1 MAPTIT
7 TQPTRSSSRIAEL
20 KKKAAEASAAVAT
33 PKAHTNKRKRGKRG
47 PTKVCNITTSKLKK
61 DVTDISK
68 VTKPTK
74 KATIIRTTK
83 FRFFLTPDQLS
94 DVIIKS
100 HSTNKQLHEWVKGDF
115 SFAAP
120 GEQIPTGSLEVSIKV
135 PSGLEFLVFPKVLKV
150 EGETV
155 EEEMAEEVQAAES
168 TSELSEC
175 PYVSDVRVDPME
187 EEGVDKGRPRWKK
200 ARSDLLA
207 WLAQTEEGL
216 SFEKEH
222 HV

>member
-1 MAPTIT
+1 LP
-7 TQPTRSSSRIAEL
+7 SSRKRL
-20 KKKAAEASAAVAT
+20 PRPLLPSPHPRLPPTSASAVSAVL
-33 PKAHTNKRKRGKRG
+33 PRFVN
-47 PTKVCNITTSKLKK
+47 VTTSKKK
-61 DVTDISK
+61 DISK

-74 KATIIRTTK
+74 KAPIICTTK

-94 DVIIKS
+94 DVIKS

-150 EGETV
+150 EGGTV

-175 PYVSDVRVDPME
+175 PYASDVRVEPME
-187 EEGVDKGRPRWKK
+187 EEGADEGRPRWKK

>member
-1 MAPTIT
+1 VG
-7 TQPTRSSSRIAEL
+7 
-20 KKKAAEASAAVAT
+20 AVL
-33 PKAHTNKRKRGKRG
+33 PRF
-47 PTKVCNITTSKLKK
+47 VNITTSKKK
-61 DVTDISK
+61 DVTNISK

-74 KATIIRTTK
+74 KAPIIRTTK
-83 FRFFLTPDQLS
+83 FRFFLTPDQLP
-94 DVIIKS
+94 DVIKS
-100 HSTNKQLHEWVKGDF
+100 HNTNKQLHECDF

-120 GEQIPTGSLEVSIKV
+120 GQQIPTGSLKVSIKV

-150 EGETV
+150 DGGTV
-155 EEEMAEEVQAAES
+155 VEEMAEEVQAAES

-175 PYVSDVRVDPME
+175 PYVSDVRVEPME
-187 EEGVDKGRPRWKK
+187 EEGADEGRPRWKK

>member
-1 MAPTIT
+1 LP
-7 TQPTRSSSRIAEL
+7 SSR
-20 KKKAAEASAAVAT
+20 KKLPRPLLPSPHPRLPPTSASAVSAVL
-33 PKAHTNKRKRGKRG
+33 PRF
-47 PTKVCNITTSKLKK
+47 VNITTSKKK

-74 KATIIRTTK
+74 KAPIIRTTK
-83 FRFFLTPDQLS
+83 FRFFLTPDQLP
-94 DVIIKS
+94 DVIKS
-100 HSTNKQLHEWVKGDF
+100 HNTNKQLHEWVKGDF

-135 PSGLEFLVFPKVLKV
+135 PSGLDFLVFPKVLKV
-150 EGETV
+150 EGERWRRR
-155 EEEMAEEVQAAES
+155 EMAEEVQAAES

-175 PYVSDVRVDPME
+175 PYVSDVRVEPTE

>member
-1 MAPTIT
+1 LP
-7 TQPTRSSSRIAEL
+7 SSR
-20 KKKAAEASAAVAT
+20 KKLPRPLLPSPHPRLPPTSASAVSAVL
-33 PKAHTNKRKRGKRG
+33 PRF
-47 PTKVCNITTSKLKK
+47 VNITTSKKK

-74 KATIIRTTK
+74 KAPIIRTTK
-83 FRFFLTPDQLS
+83 FRFFLTPDQLP
-94 DVIIKS
+94 DVIKS
-100 HSTNKQLHEWVKGDF
+100 HNTNKQLHEWVKGDF

-120 GEQIPTGSLEVSIKV
+120 GEQIPTGSRKVSIKV

-150 EGETV
+150 EGGTV
-155 EEEMAEEVQAAES
+155 EEEMAEEVQATES

-187 EEGVDKGRPRWKK
+187 EEEADEVRPRWKK
-200 ARSDLLA
+200 ARSDLVA
-207 WLAQTEEGL
+207 WIAQTEEGL